1 MSKCGHLYYGVR
13 ASQIKKESIQNTK
26 SCMSNVIDGKKFAKM
41 LLGGASSLAQHTQ
54 EVNDLN
60 VFPVP
65 DGDTGTNMMKTLE
78 GGISEITSEKEHK
91 SIADVSKSFS
101 HGVLLGARGNSGVIL
116 SQIFSGIN
124 EELSNH
130 DKVDAKTLARAFQS
144 GIKKSYGAVQNP
156 TEGTILTVFREATEY
171 AASNLDDKSTV
182 EDFLAMHIY
191 QAQISLNKTKE
202 ILPVLAEADVVDSG
216 AAGYLYV
223 IMGMYQVLT
232 GQMKAEYK
240 ATEEQ
245 KANIDINQFTR
256 DSVLEFGYC
265 TEFLLR
271 LTTNKV
277 DPDKFDINL
286 ILNMLEELKGESI
299 VAYMEGDIVKVHVH
313 TFTPGLI
320 LARAQE
326 FGEFLTLKIENMS
339 LGHSE
344 TPIKKEKKKAKKF
357 SVLTVATGEGLCA
370 LFKELG
376 ADAIV
381 AGGQSANPS
390 TEEFIK
396 AFDDCDSEH
405 IIVLPNNKNVFL
417 AAKQAADIYEKA
429 VVHIV
434 PTKNLMQGYGG
445 LSVITPGIT
454 DIDMLVS
461 NIEKAANTVIDA
473 EITRAV
479 RDVTING
486 KSIKTGDY
494 IAISSGEIVAVNE
507 SAEAASLGML
517 ETVDMDEYEII
528 TLFVGKNVSEEQRAE
543 LVEQIED
550 KYPDCAVDVYEGGQD
565 VYDYLIAI
573 E

>member
-1 MSKCGHLYYGVR
+1 MNN
-13 ASQIKKESIQNTK
+13 A
-26 SCMSNVIDGKKFAKM
+26 IDGKKFAEM
-41 LLGGASSLAQHTQ
+41 LLGGASSLSQHTQ

-78 GGISEITSEKEHK
+78 GGISEIASKEDV
-91 SIADVSKSFS
+91 SVADVSKSFS

-116 SQIFSGIN
+116 SQIFAGIN
-124 EELSNH
+124 EELSHHNEI
-130 DKVDAKTLARAFQS
+130 DASNLAKAFQN

-171 AASNLDDKSTV
+171 AASKMNEASTV
-182 EDFLAMHIY
+182 EDFLAHHIY

-232 GQMKAEYK
+232 GQMVADYKPAEDK
-240 ATEEQ
+240 Q
-245 KANIDINQFTR
+245 NVDINSFTR

-277 DPDKFDINL
+277 ADPDNFDINL
-286 ILNMLEELKGESI
+286 ILSMLEELKGESI
-299 VAYMEGDIVKVHVH
+299 VAYKEGDVVKVHVH
-313 TFTPGLI
+313 TFTPGVV

-326 FGEFLTLKIENMS
+326 FGEFLTVKIENMS
-339 LGHSE
+339 VGHSE
-344 TPIKKEKKKAKKF
+344 SGEKKTQARPRSDKKF
-357 SVLTVATGEGLCA
+357 SVLTVASGEGLCA
-370 LFKELG
+370 LFRELG
-376 ADAIV
+376 ADEIV

-396 AFDDCDSEH
+396 AFEDCDTEH

-417 AAKQAADIYEKA
+417 AAKQAAELYKDAK
-429 VVHIV
+429 VHII
-434 PTKNLMQGYGG
+434 PTKNLMQGYSA

-454 DIDMLVS
+454 DMDMLVS
-461 NIEKAANTVIDA
+461 NIEDAASSVVDA
-473 EITRAV
+473 EITQAV
-479 RDVTING
+479 RDVTLNG
-486 KSIKTGDY
+486 KEVKKGDY
-494 IAISSGEIVAVNE
+494 IAISSGEIVAVE
-507 SAEAASLGML
+507 SSAAAVVLSML
-517 ETVDMDEYEII
+517 ETVDMDEYEIV
-528 TLFVGKNVSEEQRAE
+528 TLFTGKGVSEEDRAD
-543 LVEQIED
+543 LTEQIED
-550 KYPDCAVDVYEGGQD
+550 AYPDCVVEVYEGGQD